1 MDALVN
7 SSVNKLSNN
16 FDIEEIMNSSI
27 NKNNYEDEHYE
38 DEDNKK
44 IKNKEEKIKKEEKNK
59 KIEEKYNK
67 EEEKI
72 ERKDLEKSIP
82 ISSDEN
88 ISLEFEDIIPLRN
101 NDYMTEVDIS
111 LDTDDEAIRLKNR
124 NQVYQEIYQ
133 KAKDKVKE
141 LKNATIVAYM
151 ELKNIKSMYMLDD
164 VYDSDSDI
172 EELNEMDL
180 EI

>member
-1 MDALVN
+1 
-7 SSVNKLSNN
+7 
-16 FDIEEIMNSSI
+16 MNSSI